1 MRGASWSIDHRCAS
15 GSSRRMTNL
24 FVRRSQ
30 GGDGRFEATIAGV
43 VLILVAISA
52 VAMVW
57 TRFQANFDH
66 ETIEATLRAIDE
78 NAGMFSWHGTAR
90 ILFGGLLVVSAYFIN
105 PAVAHARAIG
115 LSISRLVLVLSG
127 IAMIA
132 SGVLTVTL
140 SGLAEFNDGFGTTY
154 QESIYY
160 YRGIAG
166 NISNTLL
173 GLAVF
178 TMAPT
183 QWKFGGSM
191 KPAAALGDSA
201 WSADVVDLVGCRLY
215 FAFRFWDRLILW
227 LLLTSVALFIGK
239 RDGGTSEESTRHVQ
253 VGDVN

>member
-1 MRGASWSIDHRCAS
+1 MRGASWSIRHRCAS

-30 GGDGRFEATIAGV
+30 GGDGRFETRIAGL

-90 ILFGGLLVVSAYFIN
+90 ILFGGLLVVSAYVVN
-105 PAVAHARAIG
+105 PAVAHARALG
-115 LSISRLVLVLSG
+115 LSTSRLVLVLSG

-140 SGLAEFNDGFGTTY
+140 SGLAGFNDGFGTTY

-191 KPAAALGDSA
+191 KPAAALGILLGPLMLLI
-201 WSADVVDLVGCRLY
+201 W
-215 FAFRFWDRLILW
+215 WDAASISHSVSGTGFILW
-227 LLLTSVALFIGK
+227 LLLTSVALFVGK
-239 RDGGTSEESTRHVQ
+239 RDGATSEKSARHLE